1 MLKIARFVG
10 CWFLFFFFVFTFIP
24 VKMPCSATVFV
35 VTIMAL
41 HTYLACSKEKVSY
54 RLRSEKW
61 LAISQFFFYLLQ
73 KKKKIHS
80 FTVEFYQLV
89 FWRYYYPVNI
99 QVKAELDVFYFP
111 SCNHKITY
119 GYKYGWVIWI
129 THLKRELCIKQKI
142 HFSGV
147 VFASPFL
154 ALS

>member
-41 HTYLACSKEKVSY
+41 HTYLACSKEKVIY

-73 KKKKIHS
+73 KKKNPL
-80 FTVEFYQLV
+80 FYCGILSACFLKVLLSSQHTSESRTRCFL
-89 FWRYYYPVNI
+89 FSLLQPQNY
-99 QVKAELDVFYFP
+99 L
-111 SCNHKITY
+111 
-119 GYKYGWVIWI
+119 WI
-129 THLKRELCIKQKI
+129 
-142 HFSGV
+142 
-147 VFASPFL
+147 
-154 ALS
+154 